1 MFDPS
6 KKHGYRVRVWDLSR
20 LSEGRVPPI
29 IVDRN
34 PEHGGRPTP
43 IPNGHAHCRARRPN
57 GRTCG
62 VWIDTE
68 RLYCRRHE
76 DADIRLILGVDGG
89 PVSDY
94 PWYQN
99 PSEWGE

>member
-29 IVDRN
+29 IVNRN

-43 IPNGHAHCRARRPN
+43 IPNGHAHC
-57 GRTCG
+57 TDCG
-62 VWIDTE
+62 IWIDTE

-76 DADIRLILGVDGG
+76 VADIRIPLRLPTPEDQEMWRYRG
-89 PVSDY
+89 
-94 PWYQN
+94 
-99 PSEWGE
+99 

>member
-6 KKHGYRVRVWDLSR
+6 KKHGTRVTLHHTGTGFLRAERSPYRPRT
-20 LSEGRVPPI
+20 
-29 IVDRN
+29 
-34 PEHGGRPTP
+34 PTP